1 MRRTG
6 FLILWVW
13 VAVAP
18 AAAAPPVDY
27 TISLANAREH
37 LLTVRI
43 HVAGTSAER
52 DMQLPVW
59 NALYQVRDFAQYVRR
74 VTAKNA
80 AGQPLPVRKLDKTT
94 WRVSRAESGA
104 DIEYEILA
112 ELPGPFGAH
121 ANGTHVFLNLAMVLM
136 YPVDSR
142 DAPMTV
148 TFTDVPAGWRI
159 ATALPAL
166 RSGVYTGRNYDRL
179 VDGPVEIGTF
189 REISF
194 EEGGATYRIVVDADP
209 ADYDLDQIKR
219 WVRQI
224 VTAGV
229 WWMDDRPFTSYLFLY
244 HFPRG
249 HGGGGMEHAYS
260 TAIDVSA
267 DYLRENPLEFTAA
280 TAHEFFHLWNV
291 KRLRPQSLEPIDY
304 TRENFTVSLWF
315 AEGVTSTVA
324 DLLLLHAGLMSERQY
339 LDELTKEIRMLELRP
354 AHLVQSVEEASL
366 DTWFDKYPQY
376 RTPERSVN
384 YYNKGRILGMLLDL
398 AVRERSG
405 GRKSLRDVLQWMN
418 RNYANEA
425 RYYPDSAGVQRA
437 AEAVTG
443 TDFSQF
449 FRDYVAAAEELPYN
463 ELLGTVGLK
472 LERSRTTVLD
482 PGFLSVRNFDQPSVV
497 VSVDPGGEA
506 ERAGL
511 SPGDTI
517 LTVNGK
523 PLSDDL
529 ENRLAGMKI
538 GETLRLRVTGRKGS
552 REVKIKLGSRD
563 QESFAI
569 VELPSSTPQ
578 QRARRAAWLAS
589 QPDEAVASTP

>member
-1 MRRTG
+1 MRRATL
-6 FLILWVW
+6 LILWMW
-13 VAVAP
+13 VAVAT

-27 TISLANAREH
+27 TVSLANAREH
-37 LLTVRI
+37 LLRIRI

-52 DMQLPVW
+52 DLQLPAW

-80 AGQPLPVRKLDKTT
+80 AGEPLPVRKIDKTT
-94 WRVSRAESGA
+94 WRVSHAESGA

-112 ELPGPFGAH
+112 DLPGPFGSH

-148 TFTDVPAGWRI
+148 TFAGVPQGWRI
-159 ATALPAL
+159 ATSLPML
-166 RSGVYTGRNYDRL
+166 RAGVFTGRNYDRL
-179 VDGPVEIGTF
+179 VDGPVEIGGF
-189 REISF
+189 RETSF
-194 EEGGATYRIVVDADP
+194 EEGGATYRIVVDADS
-209 ADYDLDQIKR
+209 ADYDLEQIQR

-229 WWMDDRPFTSYLFLY
+229 WWMNDRPFTEYLFLY

-267 DYLRENPLEFTAA
+267 DVLRENPLEFTAT

-315 AEGVTSTVA
+315 AEGVTTTVG
-324 DLLLLHAGLMSERQY
+324 DLVLLHAGLMTERQY
-339 LDELTKEIRMLELRP
+339 LNELTKEIRTLELRP

-384 YYNKGRILGMLLDL
+384 YYNKGRILGVLIDL

-405 GRKSLRDVLQWMN
+405 GKKSLRDVLQWMN

-425 RYYPDSAGVQRA
+425 RFYPDSAGIQRA

-443 TDFSQF
+443 ADFSQF
-449 FRDYVAAAEELPYN
+449 FRDYVAAAEELPYA
-463 ELLGTVGLK
+463 ELFRSVGLK
-472 LERSRTTVLD
+472 LERSKTTVVH

-497 VSVDPGGEA
+497 VSVDPGSEA
-506 ERAGL
+506 DRAGL
-511 SPGDTI
+511 SAGDTI
-517 LTVNGK
+517 LTINGK
-523 PLSDDL
+523 PAIGEFED
-529 ENRLAGMKI
+529 RLAGMKVGDTI
-538 GETLRLRVTGRKGS
+538 RLRVTGRKGS
-552 REVKIKLGSRD
+552 REVKIKLSGRD
-563 QESFAI
+563 EESFAI
-569 VELPSSTPQ
+569 VELPSITPE
-578 QRARRAAWLAS
+578 QRTRRAAWLAS
-589 QPDEAVASTP
+589 QPDGAAAPAK

>member
-1 MRRTG
+1 MRRAT
-6 FLILWVW
+6 FLILWMW
-13 VAVAP
+13 LAVAT

-37 LLTVRI
+37 LLKVQI

-52 DMQLPVW
+52 DLQLPVW

-74 VTAKNA
+74 VTAQNA
-80 AGQPLPVRKLDKTT
+80 AGQPLPVRKIDKTT
-94 WRVSRAESGA
+94 WRVSHAESGA

-136 YPVDSR
+136 YPADSR

-148 TFTDVPAGWRI
+148 AFADLPPGWRI
-159 ATALPAL
+159 ATALPTL
-166 RSGVYTGRNYDRL
+166 RAGVYTGRNYDRL
-179 VDGPVEIGTF
+179 VDGPVEIGAF
-189 REISF
+189 RETSF

-209 ADYDLDQIKR
+209 ADYDLEQLQR

-224 VTAGV
+224 VIAGV
-229 WWMDDRPFTSYLFLY
+229 WWMDDRPFTEYLFLY

-260 TAIDVSA
+260 TAIDVSV
-267 DYLRENPLEFTAA
+267 DLLRENPLEFTST

-315 AEGVTSTVA
+315 AEGVTTTVG
-324 DLLLLHAGLMSERQY
+324 DLMLLHAGLMTERQY
-339 LDELTKEIRMLELRP
+339 LDELTKEIRALELRP

-384 YYNKGRILGMLLDL
+384 YYNKGRILGVLLDL
-398 AVRERSG
+398 AVRERSAG
-405 GRKSLRDVLQWMN
+405 KKSLRDVLQWMN
-418 RNYANEA
+418 RNYANQA
-425 RYYPDSAGVQRA
+425 RYYPDSAGVERA
-437 AEAVTG
+437 AEAITG
-443 TDFSQF
+443 ADFSQF

-463 ELLGTVGLK
+463 DLFRTVGLK
-472 LERSRTTVLD
+472 LERSRTMAVY
-482 PGFLSVRNFDQPSVV
+482 PGFLTVRNFDQPSVV
-497 VSVDPGGEA
+497 VSVDSGSEA

-511 SPGDTI
+511 SAGDTI

-523 PLSDDL
+523 VATGEFED
-529 ENRLAGMKI
+529 RLAGMKVGDTI
-538 GETLRLRVTGRKGS
+538 RLRVTGRKGS
-552 REVKIKLGSRD
+552 REVKVKLGGRD
-563 QESFAI
+563 EESFAI
-569 VELPSSTPQ
+569 VELPTVTPE

-589 QPDEAVASTP
+589 EPDGAAAPAH